1 MKNIPS
7 RLQKGDKVAIVCL
20 SRGLLGESFIAHELE
35 IGIKRLEEYGLK
47 PVIMK
52 NALKGLNCLDKH
64 PELRAQDLKDAFL
77 DDSIKAI
84 ICAIGGN
91 ETYRLYPY
99 LMEDKE
105 FINAVQRKPKIFTG
119 FSDTTMN
126 HLMFSRL
133 GIVTFYGPNFLV
145 DLAELADVML
155 PYTKE
160 YFEKFLGS
168 GEPYEIQSSSIWY
181 EDRKSYDR
189 DQVGTNR
196 IEHKEK
202 HGYEIL
208 NGKGTVQG
216 KLYGGCIESIYDG
229 FTGYDTSK
237 EEVSICKKYNI
248 FPSLDEWSEKI
259 LFIETSES
267 ASTPEHLREML
278 LELKNRKILQT
289 VRGLLVGKPVDEKYY
304 DEYKNIYYEIFEDI
318 DTPILYNMNFGHSL
332 PRCLLPYGIM
342 AEVDYDKKSVKIIE
356 KYLK

>member
-1 MKNIPS
+1 MKNIPF

-20 SRGLLGESFIAHELE
+20 SRGLLGEPFIAHELE
-35 IGIKRLEEYGLK
+35 IGLRRLKEYGLK
-47 PVIMK
+47 PIIMK
-52 NALKGLNCLDKH
+52 NALKGVDYLDKH

-91 ETYRLYPY
+91 DTYRLCPY
-99 LMEDKE
+99 LMEDNE
-105 FINAVQRKPKIFTG
+105 FIRTVQKNPKIFTG

-133 GIVTFYGPNFLV
+133 GMVTFYGPNFLV
-145 DLAELADVML
+145 DLAELADHML

-160 YFEKFLGS
+160 SFEKFLGA
-168 GEPYEIQSSSIWY
+168 GEPYEIQSSPIWY

-189 DQVGTNR
+189 DQVGTDR
-196 IEHKEK
+196 IEHKET
-202 HGYEIL
+202 HGYETL
-208 NGKGTVQG
+208 NGKGIVQG
-216 KLYGGCIESIYDG
+216 ELYGGCIESIYDG
-229 FTGYDTSK
+229 FNGYDTSK
-237 EEVSICKKYNI
+237 EEIIICEKYNI
-248 FPSLDEWSEKI
+248 FPSLEEWSQKI
-259 LFIETSES
+259 LFLETSEL

-278 LELKNRKILQT
+278 FELKNRKILQT

-304 DEYKNIYYEIFEDI
+304 NEYKDIYREVFADI
-318 DTPILYNMNFGHSL
+318 DVSVLYNVNFGHCL

-342 AEVDYDKKSVKIIE
+342 AEVDYDSRSIRIIE